1 MRIQPRKA
9 RLVAS
14 EVKGKHAVLAMA
26 ELRYHPSKGAHLLRK
41 VLMSAVANA
50 VENEKRDA
58 ESLVISRIDIDEGMR
73 MKRIRARAQGRA
85 NRILKRTSHITIVLE
100 DGEPFAVNR
109 SNAKPKPRPKFD
121 SSKKKAKKDE
131 VTDVHPAAVAPE
143 TPTEEVGVEETALEQ
158 DEVIGEE
165 TDDRVVDDGGPADET
180 GVEEPAVEEPPA
192 VDEAPV
198 ADNADEKKE
207 QE

>member
-1 MRIQPRKA
+1 MEVRATGRRLRVQPRKA
-9 RLVAS
+9 RLVAG

-85 NRILKRTSHITIVLE
+85 NRILKRTSHITVVLE
-100 DGEPFAVNR
+100 DGEPFSVKR

-121 SSKKKAKKDE
+121 GLKKKAKKDE
-131 VTDVHPAAVAPE
+131 AAEPIVAEAHESAEVAEEIPADEA
-143 TPTEEVGVEETALEQ
+143 TIEETAS
-158 DEVIGEE
+158 
-165 TDDRVVDDGGPADET
+165 
-180 GVEEPAVEEPPA
+180 EEPAADEVPAAEEPA
-192 VDEAPV
+192 AEEEAP
-198 ADNADEKKE
+198 AGDEADEKKE

>member
-1 MRIQPRKA
+1 MEVRATGRRLRVQPRKA

-14 EVKGKHAVLAMA
+14 EVKGKHAVLALA

-41 VLMSAVANA
+41 VLLSAVANA

-85 NRILKRTSHITIVLE
+85 NRILKRTSHITVVLE
-100 DGEPFAVNR
+100 DGEPFSVKR

-121 SSKKKAKKDE
+121 GMKKKAKKDE
-131 VTDVHPAAVAPE
+131 AAEPIAAEAQESAQVG
-143 TPTEEVGVEETALEQ
+143 EELSVEETVVEGTASKEPAAE
-158 DEVIGEE
+158 EV
-165 TDDRVVDDGGPADET
+165 PAA
-180 GVEEPAVEEPPA
+180 EEPASENGAPA
-192 VDEAPV
+192 
-198 ADNADEKKE
+198 ADDGAKQKKE